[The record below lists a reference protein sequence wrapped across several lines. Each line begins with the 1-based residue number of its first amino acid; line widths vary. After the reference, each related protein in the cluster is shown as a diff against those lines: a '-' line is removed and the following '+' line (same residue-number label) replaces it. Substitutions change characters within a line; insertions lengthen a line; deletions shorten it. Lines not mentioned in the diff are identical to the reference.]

1 MLKWDTYYIQYSKV
15 WVQVAQSCPAHC
27 NPRNSPGQ
35 NTGVG
40 SLPFSRGSSQPRDQT
55 QVSCIAGGFFTIR
68 ATKEAPYLSRV
79 LLSFGLDKPDA
90 TLEFWV
96 TCDLYQVV
104 RSLWLT
110 PSVSS
115 FFFFFFLV
123 VPGLSCGMWALW
135 SSLQHVGS
143 SSLTRDRTWAI
154 CIGSMES

>member
-115 FFFFFFLV
+115 FFFFLV